1 MSKIE
6 RLIEEIEQYIED
18 CKFYPLSN
26 SKIIVNKDTILDL
39 LSELKMR
46 TPDEIKKCQNIIKNR
61 DEILNKARA
70 DADAILS
77 KAQAEANMVLNK
89 AQTDS
94 ELMLRQTTIQTN
106 ELIDEHEIM
115 QQAFAKANEIVQDAT
130 NQAQDLID
138 AATMDANNIRLG
150 AIQYTDEMLEGVQ
163 QIVADMV
170 EDSRQ
175 RYEGF
180 YESLNATFGQIQ
192 ANRDEL
198 VGQGEEESAETK
210 GYENYEEYKG
220 EDDSYQE

>member
-26 SKIIVNKDTILDL
+26 SKIIVNKDTILDLLLLNRLLLSFSTTSFILDL

-77 KAQAEANMVLNK
+77 KAQSEANMVLNK

-106 ELIDEHEIM
+106 ELID
-115 QQAFAKANEIVQDAT
+115 AT
-130 NQAQDLID
+130 SVCKS
-138 AATMDANNIRLG
+138 
-150 AIQYTDEMLEGVQ
+150 E
-163 QIVADMV
+163 
-170 EDSRQ
+170 
-175 RYEGF
+175 
-180 YESLNATFGQIQ
+180 
-192 ANRDEL
+192 
-198 VGQGEEESAETK
+198 
-210 GYENYEEYKG
+210 
-220 EDDSYQE
+220 